1 MEKKKCTWIIGICIA
16 VVVILAVVAAST
28 GGCARNDQKKGNG
41 QVAAQSGSSGSQP
54 SSGAAASESSKADT
68 DSHSGHNN
76 GSGSDTKSSQINDML
91 NGNDSLGKYLTEQ
104 DSIMMGMMDE
114 MVIREHSGNASL
126 DFLKGMIPHHEAAID
141 MAESYLKYGGEST
154 ELENIAKDII
164 SVQKDELKQMNELMK
179 QYEEDGKTDPKKE
192 EEYLEKYSSMFS
204 EGPMSHHLDPSSVD
218 TIDQAFGEGMI
229 LHHQMAVD
237 MAKDILEYTDYE
249 EIRKLAQDII
259 DTQEKEIE
267 DMKKASHTS

>member
-1 MEKKKCTWIIGICIA
+1 
-16 VVVILAVVAAST
+16 
-28 GGCARNDQKKGNG
+28 
-41 QVAAQSGSSGSQP
+41 
-54 SSGAAASESSKADT
+54 
-68 DSHSGHNN
+68 
-76 GSGSDTKSSQINDML
+76 ML

-114 MVIREHSGNASL
+114 MVIRENSGNASL

-164 SVQKDELKQMNELMK
+164 SAQKDELKQMNELMK
-179 QYEEDGKTDPKKE
+179 QYEEDGKTDSKKE
-192 EEYLEKYSSMFS
+192 EEYLKKYSSMFS

-229 LHHQMAVD
+229 LPHQMAVD

-249 EIRKLAQDII
+249 EIRKLAQDIV

-267 DMKKASHTS
+267 DMKKLVR